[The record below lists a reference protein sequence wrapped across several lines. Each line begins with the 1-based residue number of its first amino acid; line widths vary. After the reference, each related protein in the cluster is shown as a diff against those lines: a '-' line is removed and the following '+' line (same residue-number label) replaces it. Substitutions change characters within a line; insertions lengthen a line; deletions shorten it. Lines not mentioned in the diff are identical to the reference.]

1 MRGVPLERKV
11 PAALEYLKAAKLV
24 AEPAP
29 ADIGAYVGR
38 VIAAAGDRIKTTG
51 DILMFREFFV
61 ADDALPIAGA
71 EFDKALKAP
80 GARELL
86 RDFAARLKAV
96 QPFEAAALEAELKGF
111 VAERGKKVGDLVH
124 ALRFAV
130 TGRTVGLGLYDALT
144 ILGSARSLARIER
157 AVAAA

>member
-1 MRGVPLERKV
+1 V
-11 PAALEYLKAAKLV
+11 PAALEYLEAAKLV
-24 AEPAP
+24 TDPAP
-29 ADIGAYVGR
+29 ADIRPYVGR

-51 DILMFREFFV
+51 DILMFREFFI
-61 ADDALPIAGA
+61 ADDALPITGP

-86 RDFAARLKAV
+86 RDFAARLRELE
-96 QPFEAAALEAELKGF
+96 PFEAVALEAELKRF
-111 VAERGKKVGDLVH
+111 IAERGKKVGELVH
-124 ALRFAV
+124 PLRFAV
-130 TGRTVGLGLYDALT
+130 TGRTVGLGLYDALA